1 MPGLLITLE
10 GIEGSGKSTQASLL
24 RDALLNAR
32 IPVSLTREPGG
43 SPLAER
49 VRDLILHS
57 SEEPMAPGAEL
68 LLFLAAR
75 AQHVAR
81 TVRPALER
89 GEVVVCDRFTDATL
103 AYQGGGRTIPE
114 PILTTLNDWATGGI
128 RPARTYLLDVPVDLG
143 LERASKRSG
152 ERPDRLERESREFFE
167 AVRARYLELAR
178 REPERMVVLRGTDPT
193 TSLAHQIWEDVQ
205 RILGGLNTHGT
216 EETVHE
222 S

>member
-1 MPGLLITLE
+1 MNPGLLITLE

-114 PILTTLNDWATGGI
+114 SFLASLNDWATGGI
-128 RPARTYLLDVPVDLG
+128 KPVRTYLLDVPVELG
-143 LERASKRSG
+143 LQRASQRTG
-152 ERPDRLERESREFFE
+152 NPDRLERESRAFFE
-167 AVRARYLELAR
+167 AVRARYLDLAR
-178 REPERMVVLRGTDPT
+178 REPERIVVLRGTESRD
-193 TSLAHQIWEDVQ
+193 SLAHQIWED
-205 RILGGLNTHGT
+205 I
-216 EETVHE
+216 
-222 S
+222 